1 MQSVAQGADFV
12 SFFRWRNACF
22 GTEMYWHG
30 ILDYDNRDNRKLVE
44 VKDFCE
50 KIRTLDP
57 VCGANNVAAFA
68 LIKDYDNLWD
78 MDADVWHRRVQ
89 SVSENEIFAASELNH
104 SPYNIVYLRDET
116 DLAEL
121 SAYPVVIYPHP
132 VILSEKR
139 AALLAEY
146 VADGG
151 TLIVGYRSGEKDGE
165 NTTRTR
171 IAIMS
176 DIHYVTDQLISEL
189 GRENLSNAAL
199 TEIRLMEEIDAML
212 NAALK
217 GASDTNP
224 DALLICG
231 DLVSNGELLGAKALA
246 AKLKAAREMNGFA
259 NTGFY
264 VVNGNHDINNSYAVD
279 FTGDTEKGAD
289 RVQPS
294 DFKEVFSGL
303 GYGDDDHWAG
313 GSHSVYVPASDD
325 PSAVTNHGG
334 LSYAADIAEG
344 ITLIVL
350 DTGIY
355 RTDENGESM
364 YNNAQQTAGYVS
376 DDLLNWAA
384 DQAKEAKAKGNLVL
398 AMSHHGLLPH
408 YDTDLEDKA
417 AFYMNSFRVPNWE
430 NVAETLADAGVSA
443 VLTGH
448 THANDIATYVTKNN
462 NVLYDVETA
471 ALCAYPCLWRELYIE
486 TIGEGDEKSYKI
498 SIDTT
503 YINDLSEA
511 DTNSWSFTIG
521 GKTKTFEGDY
531 NGNLQDYAYE
541 KSGINEESL
550 GDMAMYLA
558 KNYLSDIVNHEGGF
572 AGYLKEQL
580 DVPEEKSLGEYM
592 AESIRNALGGFTG
605 FTQEINNIFFKGSVT
620 IENATAEGDVNPTF
634 NVTAD
639 LSGITE
645 HGKMTL
651 DMGYLP
657 TAADELTVRV
667 QEKLLEGDWL
677 TNPYASNSLLTDLKK
692 LVQNGV
698 IPAFSQPLKED
709 DPDSTAVK
717 MFNDAWQSFSL
728 GDEGLAD
735 DARKA
740 KWEEE
745 RELLGGDV
753 LAGKITQG
761 IWNEAT
767 KMNTSEYPAIS
778 ELLSQRIVP
787 EGKAG
792 IISIETE
799 NPTDYLLPAI
809 TNLLGIDRLDTLS
822 AIVRTAS
829 SLNMLGMGSP
839 IPSSVVKPLTD
850 KVVDLHEVMTTDNN
864 IKHDNTWDFQMV
876 RFDANGGSVSKTHA
890 LTVEDHKLADLPTP
904 DERENYVFD
913 GWFTEEEG
921 GTQVTA
927 DDDMTGISTL
937 YAHWTYTG
945 KEEEEEPTREDEEE
959 EPIHEDDD
967 KPEPERPD
975 EDDSRE
981 EPEDKKEENIN
992 PVTPPRSEEVR
1003 TGNGRSYRRKP
1014 AAEWGLHRYFVSR
1027 KALHDKIFNVE
1038 YSDNDHIKFC
1048 KAVLKAFEEGE
1059 TIFNMGEWLSL
1070 DADTVAAIE
1079 ASGKEVTLEYVGQ
1092 NIGFRVVV
1100 PAGAKISHFA
1110 DEHGAVC
1117 VVCLAEYY
1125 GYERIGA
1132 DDVLRKPLE

>member
-1 MQSVAQGADFV
+1 MSN
-12 SFFRWRNACF
+12 SF
-22 GTEMYWHG
+22 
-30 ILDYDNRDNRKLVE
+30 
-44 VKDFCE
+44 
-50 KIRTLDP
+50 
-57 VCGANNVAAFA
+57 
-68 LIKDYDNLWD
+68 
-78 MDADVWHRRVQ
+78 DA
-89 SVSENEIFAASELNH
+89 
-104 SPYNIVYLRDET
+104 
-116 DLAEL
+116 
-121 SAYPVVIYPHP
+121 VIE
-132 VILSEKR
+132 SQNDDDR
-139 AALLAEY
+139 Y
-146 VADGG
+146 VG
-151 TLIVGYRSGEKDGE
+151 SGEKDGE

-189 GRENLSNAAL
+189 GREDLSNAAL
-199 TEIRLMEEIDAML
+199 TEIRLMEEIDAIL

-217 GASDTNP
+217 GASDINP

-246 AKLKAAREMNGFA
+246 AKLKAAREMSGFA

-334 LSYAADIAEG
+334 LSYAADIADG

-471 ALCAYPCLWRELYIE
+471 ALCAYPCLWREFDIV
-486 TIGEGDEKSYKI
+486 TTGEGEEKSYTI

-503 YINDLSEA
+503 YINDLSKA
-511 DTNSWSFTIG
+511 DTSSWSFTIG
-521 GKTKTFEGDY
+521 GKTKTFDGDY

-550 GDMAMYLA
+550 DDMAMYLA
-558 KNYLSDIVNHEGGF
+558 KSYLSDIVTSEGGF
-572 AGYLKEQL
+572 AGFLKKQL
-580 DVPEEKSLGEYM
+580 EIPEDKSIGEYM
-592 AESIRNALGGFTG
+592 AESIRNSLGGFTG
-605 FTQEINNIFFKGSVT
+605 FTQEINNLFFKGSVT
-620 IENATAEGDVNPTF
+620 IENATVEGDVNPTF
-634 NVTAD
+634 NITAD

-645 HGKMTL
+645 HGKLTL

-657 TAADELTVRV
+657 TAANELMAKV
-667 QEKLLEGDWL
+667 QAKLLEGDWL
-677 TNPYASNSLLTDLKK
+677 TNPYASNPLLSDIKK

-709 DPDSTAVK
+709 DSESTAVK

-761 IWNEAT
+761 IWNEAI
-767 KMNTSEYPAIS
+767 KMNTPEYPAIS
-778 ELLSQRIVP
+778 ELLSQRIAP

-792 IISIETE
+792 IVSLETE

-809 TNLLGIDRLDTLS
+809 SALLGIGSLDTLS
-822 AIVRTAS
+822 SIVRTAS
-829 SLNMLGMGSP
+829 SLNSLGMGNP
-839 IPSSVVKPLTD
+839 IPSSMVKPLTD

-945 KEEEEEPTREDEEE
+945 KEEEPTREDEEE

-967 KPEPERPD
+967 KPEPERPA
-975 EDDSRE
+975 EDDSKE
-981 EPEDKKEENIN
+981 EPEKEESVV

-1003 TGNGRSYRRKP
+1003 TGNGRSGRPRP

-1070 DADTVAAIE
+1070 DADIVAAIE

-1092 NIGFRVVV
+1092 NIGFRVVI